1 MNDSFMNDMLETIEA
16 DDFEKPAWLFGT
28 VILENRE
35 VAEKACRGLA
45 IYTAITD
52 EVPFFESDNSP
63 YETAI
68 SFEESLAISA
78 WTDKHFRTSSD
89 VMNEVCECFAKSGFE
104 IDGNTRK
111 QIRLAV
117 DSKRFLI
124 KNFNE
129 RLNIL
134 KRTGY
139 CAKLP
144 EMIEAV

>member
-1 MNDSFMNDMLETIEA
+1 MNDMLETIEA
-16 DDFEKPAWLFGT
+16 DDFEKPACLFGT
-28 VILENRE
+28 VVLENRE

-45 IYTAITD
+45 IYSAIED
-52 EVPFFESDNSP
+52 EVPFFESDDSP
-63 YETAI
+63 YKTAI

-117 DSKRFLI
+117 DSTRFLI

>member
-1 MNDSFMNDMLETIEA
+1 MNDMLKTIEA

-28 VILENRE
+28 VVLKNRE

-45 IYTAITD
+45 IYSAITD
-52 EVPFFESDNSP
+52 EVPFFESDDSP

-78 WTDKHFRTSSD
+78 WTDKHFKTSSD

-117 DSKRFLI
+117 DSTRFLI

>member
-1 MNDSFMNDMLETIEA
+1 MNDMLETIEA

-28 VILENRE
+28 VVLENRE

-45 IYTAITD
+45 IYSAIED
-52 EVPFFESDNSP
+52 EVPFFESDDSP

-68 SFEESLAISA
+68 SFEKSLAISA
-78 WTDKHFRTSSD
+78 WTDKHFKTSSD

-117 DSKRFLI
+117 DSTRFFI

>member
-1 MNDSFMNDMLETIEA
+1 MNDMLKTIEA

-28 VILENRE
+28 VVLENRE

-45 IYTAITD
+45 IYSAITD
-52 EVPFFESDNSP
+52 EVPFFESDDSP

-111 QIRLAV
+111 QIRLVV
-117 DSKRFLI
+117 DSTRYDI

>member
-1 MNDSFMNDMLETIEA
+1 MNDMLKTIEA
-16 DDFEKPAWLFGT
+16 DDFEKPTWLFGT
-28 VILENRE
+28 VVLENRE

-45 IYTAITD
+45 IYSAITD
-52 EVPFFESDNSP
+52 EVPFFESDDSP

-78 WTDKHFRTSSD
+78 WTDKHFKTSSD

-117 DSKRFLI
+117 DSTRFLI

>member
-1 MNDSFMNDMLETIEA
+1 MNDMLETIEA
-16 DDFEKPAWLFGT
+16 DDVEKPAWLFGT
-28 VILENRE
+28 VVLENRE

-45 IYTAITD
+45 IYSAIED
-52 EVPFFESDNSP
+52 EVPFFESDDSP

-78 WTDKHFRTSSD
+78 WTDKHFKTSSD
-89 VMNEVCECFAKSGFE
+89 VMSEVCECFVKSGFE

-111 QIRLAV
+111 QIKLAV
-117 DSKRFLI
+117 DSTRFLI

-144 EMIEAV
+144 EMIKAV

>member
-1 MNDSFMNDMLETIEA
+1 MNDMLETIEA
-16 DDFEKPAWLFGT
+16 DDFKKPAWLFGT
-28 VILENRE
+28 VVLENRE

-45 IYTAITD
+45 IYGAIED
-52 EVPFFESDNSP
+52 EVPFFESDDSP

-78 WTDKHFRTSSD
+78 WTDKHFKTSSD
-89 VMNEVCECFAKSGFE
+89 VMNEVCECFTKSGFE
-104 IDGNTRK
+104 IYGNTRK
-111 QIRLAV
+111 QIRFAV
-117 DSKRFLI
+117 DSTRFLI

>member
-1 MNDSFMNDMLETIEA
+1 MNDMLKTIEA

-28 VILENRE
+28 VVLENRE
-35 VAEKACRGLA
+35 VAEKACRGLE
-45 IYTAITD
+45 IHCAITD
-52 EVPFFESDNSP
+52 EEPFFESDNSP

-78 WTDKHFRTSSD
+78 WTDKHFKTSSD

-117 DSKRFLI
+117 DSTRFLI

-139 CAKLP
+139 CTKLP

>member
-1 MNDSFMNDMLETIEA
+1 MNDMLETIEA

-28 VILENRE
+28 VVLENRE

-45 IYTAITD
+45 IYSAIED
-52 EVPFFESDNSP
+52 EVPFVEDDNSP

-68 SFEESLAISA
+68 SFEKSLAISA
-78 WTDKHFRTSSD
+78 WTDKHFKTSSD

-117 DSKRFLI
+117 DSTRFFI

>member
-1 MNDSFMNDMLETIEA
+1 MNDMLKTIEA
-16 DDFEKPAWLFGT
+16 EDFEKPAWLFGT

-45 IYTAITD
+45 IYSAIED
-52 EVPFFESDNSP
+52 EEPFFEGDNSP

-78 WTDKHFRTSSD
+78 WTDKRFKTSSD
-89 VMNEVCECFAKSGFE
+89 VMNEVCECFAKSDFE

-117 DSKRFLI
+117 DSTRFII

>member
-1 MNDSFMNDMLETIEA
+1 MNDMLKTIEA

-28 VILENRE
+28 VVLENRE

-45 IYTAITD
+45 IYSAITD

-78 WTDKHFRTSSD
+78 WTDKHFKTSSD

-117 DSKRFLI
+117 DSTRFLI

-139 CAKLP
+139 CTKLP

>member
-1 MNDSFMNDMLETIEA
+1 MNDMLKTIEA

-28 VILENRE
+28 VVLENRE

-45 IYTAITD
+45 IYSAITD
-52 EVPFFESDNSP
+52 EVPFFESDDSP

-78 WTDKHFRTSSD
+78 WTDKHFKTSSD

-111 QIRLAV
+111 QIRLVV
-117 DSKRFLI
+117 DSTRYDI

>member
-1 MNDSFMNDMLETIEA
+1 MNDMLETIEA
-16 DDFEKPAWLFGT
+16 DDFKKPAWLFGT
-28 VILENRE
+28 VVLENRE

-45 IYTAITD
+45 IYGAIED
-52 EVPFFESDNSP
+52 EVPFFESDDSP

-68 SFEESLAISA
+68 SFEKSLAISA

-117 DSKRFLI
+117 DSTRFLI

>member
-1 MNDSFMNDMLETIEA
+1 MNDMLKTIEA
-16 DDFEKPAWLFGT
+16 EDFEKPAWLFGT
-28 VILENRE
+28 VVLENRE

-45 IYTAITD
+45 IYSAITD
-52 EVPFFESDNSP
+52 EEPFFKGVNSP

-78 WTDKHFRTSSD
+78 WTDEHFRTSSD

-117 DSKRFLI
+117 DSTRYHI